1 MSHEYD
7 SVSESDYDRMSQC
20 QEAVILC
27 PGQNSTGD
35 RCTSVSP
42 NLAQMPYFRVQCT
55 YIFSACC
62 LLVQQLVKLALF
74 LAASIGRF
82 SEVRMGF
89 PCQKKSGHNDL

>member
-1 MSHEYD
+1 MNHEYD
-7 SVSESDYDRMSQC
+7 LVSDYDRMSQC

-55 YIFSACC
+55 YMSHTVSGNAC
-62 LLVQQLVKLALF
+62 
-74 LAASIGRF
+74 
-82 SEVRMGF
+82 
-89 PCQKKSGHNDL
+89 